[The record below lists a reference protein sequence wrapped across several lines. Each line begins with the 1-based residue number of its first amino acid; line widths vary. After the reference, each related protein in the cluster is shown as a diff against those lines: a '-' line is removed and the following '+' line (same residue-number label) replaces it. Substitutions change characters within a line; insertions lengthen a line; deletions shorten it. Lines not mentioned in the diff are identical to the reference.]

1 MTTSKLERKQ
11 SGFTLIEVLLAISI
25 TATVML
31 TVGTTF
37 HIMLNARDVV
47 DDLAESSEA
56 GPRILN
62 LIERDLRGLWTYN
75 IKNNKVFKGTVA
87 DVNGRD
93 ADRINFLTTTDS
105 VGMVTDLESVPHKTT
120 ICEVGYWF
128 KPNPRFRDVFEL
140 WRREDPMVDNELS
153 TQGSFQLVHDRIKN
167 FKIRY
172 YDSLG
177 FEAEELLEWDSST
190 EDRLPKRLKIEFTIE
205 RRRSSRNVVSD
216 IEVEDFEGAEK
227 NYIRHFVFD
236 DRLNDILAA
245 NNARIPVLPPP
256 PGDADGENGAGKDEP
271 GGPLGPAGPGG
282 KIDASKNT
290 TEFFGKGQRGLGKP
304 GNRDASRGGGRGG
317 SGGKGGGS
325 RGGNAGGRGGGLPGG
340 GQAPTQLPPGFNF
353 QQFFGGSGGNA
364 GSLFGR

>member
-1 MTTSKLERKQ
+1 MTTCKRVSKQ

-75 IKNNKVFKGTVA
+75 IKNNKVFKGTIA

-93 ADRINFLTTTDS
+93 ADRMDFLTTTDS
-105 VGMVTDLESVPHKTT
+105 VGTVTDLESVPHKTT

-128 KPNPRFRDVFEL
+128 KPNTHFRDVFEL

-167 FKIRY
+167 
-172 YDSLG
+172 
-177 FEAEELLEWDSST
+177 
-190 EDRLPKRLKIEFTIE
+190 
-205 RRRSSRNVVSD
+205 SRFATTTLS
-216 IEVEDFEGAEK
+216 
-227 NYIRHFVFD
+227 
-236 DRLNDILAA
+236 
-245 NNARIPVLPPP
+245 
-256 PGDADGENGAGKDEP
+256 
-271 GGPLGPAGPGG
+271 
-282 KIDASKNT
+282 ASK
-290 TEFFGKGQRGLGKP
+290 QRNCSNGIRRQKTDCP
-304 GNRDASRGGGRGG
+304 SV
-317 SGGKGGGS
+317 
-325 RGGNAGGRGGGLPGG
+325 
-340 GQAPTQLPPGFNF
+340 
-353 QQFFGGSGGNA
+353 
-364 GSLFGR
+364 